1 MKKEADSTVLLVILT
16 LLKLVVSYR
25 DPFEL
30 HLPLQI
36 EVSQTPRLESRHPR
50 LPLQLFRHPNSQYLL
65 ALQAC
70 RSVDSSYRLSHVE
83 YQLYK
88 DLLHPPLLVVYQEL

>member
-1 MKKEADSTVLLVILT
+1 
-16 LLKLVVSYR
+16 
-25 DPFEL
+25 
-30 HLPLQI
+30 
-36 EVSQTPRLESRHPR
+36 
-50 LPLQLFRHPNSQYLL
+50 LL